1 MHACRQEAIEDLKQG
16 ALKEETEETKDD
28 RKLRKPKVEC
38 SVFKRELHSE
48 ESEDAEEGPAS
59 PEEDSAPDAATQVV
73 QSRGSS
79 LFQDDGSS
87 DNDLFKN
94 RFCRKSLRVK
104 SEAADADRWASLP
117 KTLKKDIVGAFD
129 EAVLQSVPDECVS
142 RWHISTATRVTTAVC
157 SNSAFPRCDLN
168 LFMQVLLRE
177 QMTTMNNVLDVCRIE
192 GRCNA
197 PTRTGEGCS

>member
-16 ALKEETEETKDD
+16 ALKEETEETKDE

-129 EAVLQSVPDECVS
+129 EAVLQSVPDDLSACLAGTSVLQHVLLLRYAAILRFPGVTSTSSCKCFYVS
-142 RWHISTATRVTTAVC
+142 R
-157 SNSAFPRCDLN
+157 
-168 LFMQVLLRE
+168 
-177 QMTTMNNVLDVCRIE
+177 
-192 GRCNA
+192 
-197 PTRTGEGCS
+197 